1 MKQGQIGAFQ
11 DKEFGEC
18 QFQCLYQK
26 KQINN
31 AKIIINKAK
40 KVLPLAY
47 LLKPFDEV
55 QLKVTIDLAMLNY
68 KKEVEGIEEVARYSE
83 QIEELTK
90 REKQV
95 LIVLASG
102 KTAKETGDNLNI
114 SAHTVEVHKKNI
126 KKKLHMNTMSEL
138 INFALSSKLYEVS

>member
-1 MKQGQIGAFQ
+1 
-11 DKEFGEC
+11 
-18 QFQCLYQK
+18 
-26 KQINN
+26 
-31 AKIIINKAK
+31 
-40 KVLPLAY
+40 
-47 LLKPFDEV
+47 
-55 QLKVTIDLAMLNY
+55 MLNY

-114 SAHTVEVHKKNI
+114 SAHTVEVQKKNI